1 VLRIQ
6 QEQLKMNKDQIKGV
20 ERLIAGKMQEEAGKL
35 LGSKKQQVKG
45 LSKQIAGERQKNV
58 GDATQAVEKAAKG

>member
-1 VLRIQ
+1 MQ
-6 QEQLKMNKDQIKGV
+6 QEQSKLNKDQIKGV
-20 ERLIAGKMQEEAGKL
+20 EKLIAGKVQEEAGKL

-45 LSKQIAGERQKNV
+45 LAKQIAGEQQKNV